1 MNESENKQTFPNNN
15 SINDNIPNYFFENF
29 NKNFEAL
36 EKANEKYY
44 KLLNEKEELSYEIL
58 EQDNS
63 LFLLKRELDELNNER
78 AVQLQKQQVL
88 EQKINGK
95 ENTYLE
101 NLLINPILQC
111 ETFDNQNETFNKT
124 TFSSGINMIFSSNS
138 LNESK
143 IVQFIMDKNSPSMD
157 NIDTLYK
164 ENPDLAILYLA
175 NSI

>member
-1 MNESENKQTFPNNN
+1 MNELEKNQNFSQNKSNNDTN
-15 SINDNIPNYFFENF
+15 SFFENL
-29 NKNFEAL
+29 NKNFDAL

-63 LFLLKRELDELNNER
+63 LFLLKRQLDELNNLKSD
-78 AVQLQKQQVL
+78 QLQKQKDL
-88 EQKINGK
+88 EEKMNGK

-111 ETFDNQNETFNKT
+111 ESYDNQNDSLTKT
-124 TFSSGINMIFSSNS
+124 TFSNGINMIFSSNS

-143 IVQFIMDKNSPSMD
+143 VVKFIMDKQSPPMD

>member
-1 MNESENKQTFPNNN
+1 MNELEKNQNFSQNKSNNDIN
-15 SINDNIPNYFFENF
+15 SFFENL
-29 NKNFEAL
+29 NKNFDVL

-63 LFLLKRELDELNNER
+63 LFLLKRELDELNNLKSD
-78 AVQLQKQQVL
+78 QLQKQKDL
-88 EQKINGK
+88 EEKMNGK

-111 ETFDNQNETFNKT
+111 EFYDNQNDSLTKT
-124 TFSSGINMIFSSNS
+124 TFSNGINMIFSSNS

-143 IVQFIMDKNSPSMD
+143 VVKFIMDKKSPSMD

>member
-1 MNESENKQTFPNNN
+1 MNELEKNQNFSQNKSNNDTN
-15 SINDNIPNYFFENF
+15 SFFENL
-29 NKNFEAL
+29 NKNFDAL

-63 LFLLKRELDELNNER
+63 LFLLKRELDELNNLKSD
-78 AVQLQKQQVL
+78 QLQKQKDL
-88 EQKINGK
+88 EEKMNGK

-111 ETFDNQNETFNKT
+111 ESYDNQNDSLTKT
-124 TFSSGINMIFSSNS
+124 TFSNGINMIFSSNS

-143 IVQFIMDKNSPSMD
+143 VVKFIMDKQSPPMD

>member
-1 MNESENKQTFPNNN
+1 MNELDKNQNFSQNKSNNDIN
-15 SINDNIPNYFFENF
+15 SFFENL
-29 NKNFEAL
+29 NKNFDAL

-63 LFLLKRELDELNNER
+63 LFLLKRELDELNNLKSD
-78 AVQLQKQQVL
+78 QLQKQKDL
-88 EQKINGK
+88 EEKMNGK

-111 ETFDNQNETFNKT
+111 EFYDNQNDSLTKT
-124 TFSSGINMIFSSNS
+124 TFSNGINMIFSSNS

-143 IVQFIMDKNSPSMD
+143 VVKFIMDKKSPSMD

>member
-1 MNESENKQTFPNNN
+1 MNDLGKNQNFPQNRSNNDTN
-15 SINDNIPNYFFENF
+15 SFFENL
-29 NKNFEAL
+29 NKNFDAL

-63 LFLLKRELDELNNER
+63 LFLLKRELDELNTLKSD
-78 AVQLQKQQVL
+78 QLQKQKDL
-88 EQKINGK
+88 EEKMNGK
-95 ENTYLE
+95 ENIYLE

-111 ETFDNQNETFNKT
+111 ESYDNQNDSLTKT
-124 TFSSGINMIFSSNS
+124 TFSNGINMIFSSNS

-143 IVQFIMDKNSPSMD
+143 VVKFIMDKKSPPMD
-157 NIDTLYK
+157 NIDTIYK

>member
-1 MNESENKQTFPNNN
+1 MNELEKNQNFSQNKSNNDIN
-15 SINDNIPNYFFENF
+15 SFFENL
-29 NKNFEAL
+29 NKNFDAL

-63 LFLLKRELDELNNER
+63 LFLLKRELDELNNLKSD
-78 AVQLQKQQVL
+78 QLQKQKDL
-88 EQKINGK
+88 EEKMNGK

-111 ETFDNQNETFNKT
+111 EFYDNQNDSLTKT
-124 TFSSGINMIFSSNS
+124 TFSNGINMIFSSNS

-143 IVQFIMDKNSPSMD
+143 VVKFIMDKKSPSMD

>member
-1 MNESENKQTFPNNN
+1 MNELEKNQNFSQNKSNNDIN
-15 SINDNIPNYFFENF
+15 SFFENL
-29 NKNFEAL
+29 NKNFDAL

-63 LFLLKRELDELNNER
+63 LFLLKRELDELNNLKSD
-78 AVQLQKQQVL
+78 QLQKQKDL
-88 EQKINGK
+88 EEKMNGK

-101 NLLINPILQC
+101 NLLINTILQC
-111 ETFDNQNETFNKT
+111 EFYDNQNDSLTKT
-124 TFSSGINMIFSSNS
+124 TFSNGINMIFSSNS

-143 IVQFIMDKNSPSMD
+143 VVKFIMDKKSPSMD